1 MLWLV
6 LAVALAL
13 RAGFGLTREGLTAS
27 TDEANWNAQ
36 AKIYLHHGLLHPD
49 SGTYR
54 PPFYPLMLAAIYEV
68 CGQSPLA
75 VRLWQAFLGTVT
87 CALLF
92 GIGRHLGGERC
103 GLIAAALGALY
114 PLMVFFCSALMAE
127 TLLVLLTTA
136 VVLLALRMESLP
148 TWRNAALT
156 GFVFGLA
163 LLCKPVVLPWLP
175 LLLWGW
181 WRRRPQG
188 EVRRAARVALV
199 LGVSALT
206 LAPWTARNAAVTGYF
221 VPFSS
226 NLGMNLMIGNEP
238 QATGVY
244 RRGTDYLGMAR
255 ELVGGIEPAVARD
268 RALARSVV
276 EQIAES
282 PLRFARL
289 ALRKLIYLW
298 SPLALGE
305 SMQRNLIAL
314 LSSGPLMMLGGWGL
328 WRLRGRPEA
337 WVAGTLLLSLSLV
350 HLVFFAH
357 TRFRLPVDAALM
369 GPAALILDGQLSRWR
384 QRRDGGG
391 NR

>member
-6 LAVALAL
+6 LALALAL

-27 TDEANWNAQ
+27 TDEANWDAQ

-54 PPFYPLMLAAIYEV
+54 PPLYPLMLAAIYEV

-148 TWRNAALT
+148 TRRNAALT

-181 WRRRPQG
+181 WRRCPPG

-199 LGVSALT
+199 LGVCALT

-244 RRGTDYLGMAR
+244 RRGTDYLGMAQ

-268 RALARSVV
+268 RALAGTMV
-276 EQIAES
+276 EQIAQS

-289 ALRKLIYLW
+289 ALGKLIYLW

-314 LSSGPLMMLGGWGL
+314 LSSGPLLILGGWGL

-350 HLVFFAH
+350 HVVFFAH

-384 QRRDGGG
+384 RRREGGG
-391 NR
+391 DR